1 MRVVVDNGPGQ
12 GRRPLAAKLAAKRPR
27 PAKAVTTLRA
37 AVAADAPA
45 LHALI
50 VAHLEEGRLLPR
62 TLSELADHAPRFVVA
77 IQGEQLAIQGEQVAI
92 QGEQVAGQGA
102 RIVGCAEL
110 APLSKAV
117 AEVRSLVVSHDA
129 RQSGLGHRMV
139 EELGRRAR
147 REGFAR
153 LCAFAHDARFFVRMG
168 FSIVPHTWVPEKI
181 AHDCHSCPLFRNCGQ
196 YAIALDLERAHALTR
211 TGQSAAVGNRRG

>member
-1 MRVVVDNGPGQ
+1 MRVVVDNGPGK
-12 GRRPLAAKLAAKRPR
+12 RRRSG
-27 PAKAVTTLRA
+27 PAKPATTLR
-37 AVAADAPA
+37 VAIAGDAPA

-50 VAHLEEGRLLPR
+50 TAHLEEGRLLPR
-62 TLSELADHAPRFVVA
+62 SLGELADHAHRFVVA
-77 IQGEQLAIQGEQVAI
+77 IQSDKSVAQSDQVD
-92 QGEQVAGQGA
+92 

-147 REGFAR
+147 REGFTR
-153 LCAFAHDARFFVRMG
+153 VCAFAHDARFFVRMG

-181 AHDCHSCPLFRNCGQ
+181 AHDCHACPLFRNCGQ
-196 YAIALDLERAHALTR
+196 YAIVLDLERAHALTG
-211 TGQSAAVGNRRG
+211 TGQGAAVGSHRG

>member
-1 MRVVVDNGPGQ
+1 MRVVVDNGPGK
-12 GRRPLAAKLAAKRPR
+12 GRRPQPTKLSAKGLR

-37 AVAADAPA
+37 ATAADAPA

-50 VAHLEEGRLLPR
+50 AAHLEEGRLLPR
-62 TLSELADHAPRFVVA
+62 TLGELADHAHRFVVA
-77 IQGEQLAIQGEQVAI
+77 LQVATTGD
-92 QGEQVAGQGA
+92 QGDG
-102 RIVGCAEL
+102 IVGCAEL

-139 EELGRRAR
+139 EELSRRAR

-153 LCAFAHDARFFVRMG
+153 VCAFAHDARFFVRMG

-196 YAIALDLERAHALTR
+196 YAIVLDLERAHNLSGA
-211 TGQSAAVGNRRG
+211 GQSAAVGNRRG

>member
-1 MRVVVDNGPGQ
+1 MRVVVDNGPGK
-12 GRRPLAAKLAAKRPR
+12 RRRSG
-27 PAKAVTTLRA
+27 PAKPATTLR
-37 AVAADAPA
+37 VAIAGDAPA

-50 VAHLEEGRLLPR
+50 TAHLEEGRLLPR
-62 TLSELADHAPRFVVA
+62 SLGELADHAHRFVVA
-77 IQGEQLAIQGEQVAI
+77 IQSDKTVAQSDQVD
-92 QGEQVAGQGA
+92 

-168 FSIVPHTWVPEKI
+168 FAIVPHTWVAEKI
-181 AHDCHSCPLFRNCGQ
+181 AHDCHACPLFRNCGQ
-196 YAIALDLERAHALTR
+196 YAIVLDLERAHALTG
-211 TGQSAAVGNRRG
+211 TSQGAAVGSHRG

>member
-1 MRVVVDNGPGQ
+1 MRVVVDNGPGK
-12 GRRPLAAKLAAKRPR
+12 RRRSG
-27 PAKAVTTLRA
+27 PAKPATTLR
-37 AVAADAPA
+37 VAIAGDAPA

-50 VAHLEEGRLLPR
+50 TAHLEEGRLLPR
-62 TLSELADHAPRFVVA
+62 SLGELADHAHRFVVA
-77 IQGEQLAIQGEQVAI
+77 IQSDKSVAQSDQVD
-92 QGEQVAGQGA
+92 

-168 FSIVPHTWVPEKI
+168 FAIVPHTWVAEKI
-181 AHDCHSCPLFRNCGQ
+181 AHDCHACPLFRNCGQ
-196 YAIALDLERAHALTR
+196 YAIVLDLERAHALTG
-211 TGQSAAVGNRRG
+211 TGQGAAVGSHRG

>member
-1 MRVVVDNGPGQ
+1 MRVVVDNGPGK
-12 GRRPLAAKLAAKRPR
+12 RRRSG
-27 PAKAVTTLRA
+27 PATPPTTLR
-37 AVAADAPA
+37 VAIAGDAPA

-50 VAHLEEGRLLPR
+50 TAHLEEGRLLPR
-62 TLSELADHAPRFVVA
+62 SLGELADHAHRFVVA
-77 IQGEQLAIQGEQVAI
+77 IQSDKSVAQSDQVD
-92 QGEQVAGQGA
+92 

-168 FSIVPHTWVPEKI
+168 FAIVPHTWVPEKI
-181 AHDCHSCPLFRNCGQ
+181 AHDCHACPLFRNCGQ
-196 YAIALDLERAHALTR
+196 YAIVLDLERAHALTG
-211 TGQSAAVGNRRG
+211 TGQSAAVGSHRG